1 MSLNDVIRGALDTE
15 EKAADSYLHSIR
27 VLRLQ
32 GMEVK
37 DLENVLKKVS
47 IETIIH
53 KEVVTGLLKAY
64 ESALSKE
71 AEVLKDVK
79 EVVPSKLEKMIIV
92 KLLKEHL
99 DIESEMIKTYKKMA
113 ELFNYPV
120 LKSIA
125 EALAKNEEEH
135 HRIIQELI
143 KKYE

>member
-1 MSLNDVIRGALDTE
+1 
-15 EKAADSYLHSIR
+15 
-27 VLRLQ
+27 
-32 GMEVK
+32 
-37 DLENVLKKVS
+37 
-47 IETIIH
+47 
-53 KEVVTGLLKAY
+53 
-64 ESALSKE
+64 
-71 AEVLKDVK
+71 
-79 EVVPSKLEKMIIV
+79 MIIV